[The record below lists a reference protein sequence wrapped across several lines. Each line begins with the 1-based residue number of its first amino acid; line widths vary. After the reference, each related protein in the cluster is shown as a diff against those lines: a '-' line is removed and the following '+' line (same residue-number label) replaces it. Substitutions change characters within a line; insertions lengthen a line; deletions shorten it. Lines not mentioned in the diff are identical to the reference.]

1 MIPPERQAASSNG
14 FKRLELLT
22 EPASQYLR
30 TQLQTADPILREME
44 AEAKER
50 GFPIIGPESGRVLY
64 LIAKMTAARRIFEM
78 GSGFG
83 YSTFWFA
90 SAAGEDAEIHH
101 TEGDAKNSE
110 TARQYLSRGG
120 LDHKV
125 RFHVG
130 AAQDA
135 LRETEGLFDIIL
147 IDVNKEQYPECH
159 GLAMDRLR
167 PGGVM
172 ITDNVWWGGRVQDPA
187 HQEDATQGIREF
199 TRLQLEESRLFSTIL
214 PVRDGLLVSYRL

>member
-1 MIPPERQAASSNG
+1 MNPTERHSASGNG
-14 FKRLELLT
+14 FERLEILS
-22 EPASQYLR
+22 EQASLYLR
-30 TQLQTADPILREME
+30 TQLKTADPILREME
-44 AEAKER
+44 AEARER
-50 GFPIIGPESGRVLY
+50 NFPIIGPQSGRVLY

-90 SAAGEDAEIHH
+90 SATAEDAEIHH

-110 TARQYLSRGG
+110 SAKQYLSRGG

-147 IDVNKEQYPECH
+147 IDVDKEQYPECH
-159 GLAMDRLR
+159 HLAIERLR

-172 ITDNVWWGGRVQDPA
+172 ITDNVWWGGRVQDSA
-187 HQEDATQGIREF
+187 HQENTTQGIREF
-199 TRLQLEESRLFSTIL
+199 TRLQLQESRLFSTIL
-214 PVRDGLLVSYRL
+214 PVRDGLLISYRL